1 MKDKHLLDSTD
12 HYLSSH
18 LKKYLATY
26 AEQKLD
32 DSTEDIL
39 ESLHSRSF
47 NHCLTIPVYN
57 ESHTFI
63 ESLLTKL
70 DSAVWSNTLIILVV
84 NQPDSDANTTQNQ
97 ALWATLATL
106 NFTSS
111 VPTAPHNFFLTL
123 NHLPSC
129 SSIVALDYFTER
141 RKLPKKKGV
150 GLARKIGCAL
160 ACHCIYQKVLR
171 TAWLHTSDADTQLP
185 DDYFNQTASNSL
197 KELSAAV
204 YAYTHIG
211 ENNAVTQA
219 TVLYERSL
227 HYYVEGLRY
236 AGSLYAHHTLGSCI
250 AINTLAYVLVRGFTK
265 RAGGED
271 FYCLNKLAK
280 IGGIKQLTGD
290 KLIIRARRSD
300 RVPFGT
306 GPAIEKILKNSDSLT
321 TLTTYNPLIFWRL
334 KKLLLSFEDLFCDKD
349 TPEKWLGRQPSEIK
363 TALESLQISGLLDHI
378 RSQTKDSTSCAR
390 HIRHWFDA
398 FKTLKFIHAL
408 EPHYPKVSLQEAE
421 SQLNAGFETQKITEA
436 KS

>member
-123 NHLPSC
+123 NHLPSF
-129 SSIVALDYFTER
+129 SSIVALDSFT
-141 RKLPKKKGV
+141 
-150 GLARKIGCAL
+150 
-160 ACHCIYQKVLR
+160 
-171 TAWLHTSDADTQLP
+171 
-185 DDYFNQTASNSL
+185 
-197 KELSAAV
+197 
-204 YAYTHIG
+204 
-211 ENNAVTQA
+211 
-219 TVLYERSL
+219 
-227 HYYVEGLRY
+227 
-236 AGSLYAHHTLGSCI
+236 
-250 AINTLAYVLVRGFTK
+250 
-265 RAGGED
+265 
-271 FYCLNKLAK
+271 
-280 IGGIKQLTGD
+280 
-290 KLIIRARRSD
+290 
-300 RVPFGT
+300 
-306 GPAIEKILKNSDSLT
+306 
-321 TLTTYNPLIFWRL
+321 
-334 KKLLLSFEDLFCDKD
+334 
-349 TPEKWLGRQPSEIK
+349 
-363 TALESLQISGLLDHI
+363 
-378 RSQTKDSTSCAR
+378 
-390 HIRHWFDA
+390 
-398 FKTLKFIHAL
+398 
-408 EPHYPKVSLQEAE
+408 
-421 SQLNAGFETQKITEA
+421 
-436 KS
+436 